1 MASSKR
7 SRKKSIAQHI
17 VHLGT
22 PGMPRVIKNLLGSR
36 LGAPLFLGAIV
47 AFAGSGVVSFSWH
60 HGRPHIDFHQDR
72 VTAIYNGVASFGS
85 YLVPGSKSSTLPVSS
100 QRAQT
105 TPDQLVSQ
113 PGDTITIASFNIQV
127 FGTSKA
133 GKPSVMDIL
142 ARIVRRF
149 DVVAIQELR
158 TTDPSVMSNFIRLI
172 NSTGR
177 DYDFVIGP
185 RLGRSDS
192 KEQYVFVFDTQRI
205 EVDKSTVQ
213 TIDDPKDLLHRE
225 PLVARFRTRVSPA
238 NDAFTFI
245 LANIHTDPDETK
257 QELDALGDVFRLIQR
272 NPWGEDDVIL
282 LGDLNVSYKKLGA
295 LGEVPNI
302 AYTVHGEPTNT
313 RGNKSYDNIVYSSVT
328 TTEYTGHSG
337 IINLQSEFGLTKEE
351 ALKVSDHFPIWAEFV
366 AYESG
371 SQTVIAKQKAAQA
384 GAVSKATV
392 PNANQ
397 PSTSVAQGTP
407 AQPVAPSP
415 TAATSPN
422 VQPGYAS
429 PPAYPAGYV
438 RTPASPNQPAGNPV
452 RYAGQTPTN
461 SGRPPGVN
469 ALPVTQ
475 PVQPSNGYG
484 GAPAYG
490 TNPYTPPTHTV
501 PPSAASTNY
510 GQPPRYPVQPSASP
524 GNAANPAFNNGQGAP
539 TATQATPPQ
548 PEIRNLRLLRYRRR

>member
-1 MASSKR
+1 
-7 SRKKSIAQHI
+7 
-17 VHLGT
+17 
-22 PGMPRVIKNLLGSR
+22 MPRAIKNLLGSR
-36 LGAPLFLGAIV
+36 FGAPLFLGAIV
-47 AFAGSGVVSFSWH
+47 AFAGSGLVSIDWH
-60 HGRPHIDFHQDR
+60 HGRPHIAFHQER

-85 YLVPGSKSSTLPVSS
+85 YLMPHSKSSTLPVGLQGS
-100 QRAQT
+100 RT
-105 TPDQLVSQ
+105 TPAQLVSQ

-158 TTDPSVMSNFIRLI
+158 TTDPSVMKNFIRLI

-177 DYDFVIGP
+177 AYDFVIGP
-185 RLGRSDS
+185 RLGRTDS

-205 EVDKSTVQ
+205 EVDQSTVQ
-213 TIDDPKDLLHRE
+213 TIEDPKDLLHRE

-272 NPWGEDDVIL
+272 NPWGEDDVIM
-282 LGDLNVSYKKLGA
+282 LGDLNVSFKKLGA

-313 RGNKSYDNIVYSSVT
+313 RGNKSYDNIVYSSVA
-328 TTEYTGHSG
+328 TTEYTGRSG
-337 IINLQSEFGLTKEE
+337 IIILQSEFGLTTEQ
-351 ALKVSDHFPIWAEFV
+351 ALKVSDHYPIWAEFV

-371 SQTVIAKQKAAQA
+371 SQTLIAKQQAAQA
-384 GAVSKATV
+384 GAVSKAAV
-392 PNANQ
+392 SGSKQ
-397 PSTSVAQGTP
+397 PSESVAQATP
-407 AQPVAPSP
+407 TQPILQGPA
-415 TAATSPN
+415 AATHSAPTSTDG
-422 VQPGYAS
+422 QPGYA
-429 PPAYPAGYV
+429 PPTYPAGYA
-438 RTPASPNQPAGNPV
+438 RTPASPSQPAGNAV
-452 RYAGQTPTN
+452 RYAGQTPTV

-469 ALPVTQ
+469 ALPVAQ

-484 GAPAYG
+484 SPPAYS
-490 TNPYTPPTHTV
+490 TNPYATPTHTV
-501 PPSAASTNY
+501 PPSAASSGY
-510 GQPPRYPVQPSASP
+510 GQPPQYSAQPSASS
-524 GNAANPAFNNGQGAP
+524 GDATNPAVNIGQGVPPATHAAP
-539 TATQATPPQ
+539 AATPL
-548 PEIRNLRLLRYRRR
+548 PEIRDRRLFRYRRR